1 MKAPYPIKV
10 DILKMLLTE
19 DRTEVRNIRESI
31 YRLVLLLVGGSFA
44 ITAFVYKDAA
54 GNSHRTYIAAI
65 SDFLLLVCVWVVFSR
80 LMADLVHARK
90 ALKGRQDIL
99 RNLAPTDHGDF
110 EPFPDMNEVVVDIK
124 DSELWLMPVLA
135 TVVIV
140 AEAVV
145 TWALLR

>member
-1 MKAPYPIKV
+1 MKAPYPIKI

-54 GNSHRTYIAAI
+54 VNSHRACIAAI
-65 SDFLLLVCVWVVFSR
+65 SDLLLLVCVWVVFLR
-80 LMADLVHARK
+80 LMADLVHARR

-99 RNLAPTDHGDF
+99 RNLAPADDGDF
-110 EPFPDMNEVVVDIK
+110 EPFADMNKVEVDIK
-124 DSELWLMPVLA
+124 DDELWLMPVLA

-145 TWALLR
+145 TAALL